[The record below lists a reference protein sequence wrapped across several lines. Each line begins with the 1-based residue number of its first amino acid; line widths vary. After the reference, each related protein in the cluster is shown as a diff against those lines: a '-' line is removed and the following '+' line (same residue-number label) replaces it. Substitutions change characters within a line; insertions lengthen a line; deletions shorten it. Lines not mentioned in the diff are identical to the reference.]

1 LVNVVTSNISMDD
14 FKQEM
19 NEMIK
24 NGNDVLFI
32 ADSIEELAEKTGI
45 DKEGLTKTITDYN
58 ECCKFRDTLFNKNP
72 KYLKPINGPK
82 YYALKFAPSAYG
94 SIGGIRINYKTEVV
108 DKDNQVITGL
118 YAAGTD
124 ANSICNPDY
133 VFILPGNSLGFAV
146 NSGRMAG
153 ENAVQFIK
161 EHFSE

>member
-1 LVNVVTSNISMDD
+1 METERIEI
-14 FKQEM
+14 FGHG
-19 NEMIK
+19 IK
-24 NGNDVLFI
+24 GRP
-32 ADSIEELAEKTGI
+32 SAERWSSR
-45 DKEGLTKTITDYN
+45 EW
-58 ECCKFRDTLFNKNP
+58 NP

-108 DKDNQVITGL
+108 DKDNQVISGL